1 LAWWAAVLGTST
13 VVLLAVDRLARRALP
28 LAALL
33 RLTLVFP
40 DRAPSRVSVAMRS
53 RNLRSLRAW
62 AREASTD
69 GAADQ
74 PAGQRATA
82 VLALA
87 AALNAHDRRTRGHSE
102 RVRVLSL
109 LMAEELDLSD
119 DDTARLGWAALLHDI
134 GKLTVPPAILNKPG
148 APDAHEWEIL
158 RRHPADGARIARPLH
173 DWLGGWID
181 AIEEHHEK
189 YDGTGYPHG
198 LEGKDIPLAA
208 RIVSLTDSFETMTAV
223 RSYKKP
229 MSAAA
234 ARAELAR
241 CAGTHFDPDLVRAFF
256 NISLGRLTW
265 SVGFA
270 SWLAQLPFLGAVP
283 RAGAAV
289 GYVGAQVPTYGGAV
303 AGVGA
308 IAFGVMLAAGTP
320 GVGPSDA
327 PNPGPGGT
335 GGGAA
340 WVVGSDDI
348 QVAGATVSDDA
359 ANAEA
364 AAHGTPPP
372 ATAPATSHPLPSGSP
387 AATPVGPPASTPPAP
402 PPGPPVDPPPP
413 PPPTGGG
420 KPAAPGGRS
429 GGGAGRTGGSSDL
442 CPPGQQLL
450 DWAGHPLG
458 GPPGLAERCE

>member
-1 LAWWAAVLGTST
+1 
-13 VVLLAVDRLARRALP
+13 
-28 LAALL
+28 
-33 RLTLVFP
+33 
-40 DRAPSRVSVAMRS
+40 
-53 RNLRSLRAW
+53 
-62 AREASTD
+62 
-69 GAADQ
+69 
-74 PAGQRATA
+74 
-82 VLALA
+82 
-87 AALNAHDRRTRGHSE
+87 
-102 RVRVLSL
+102 
-109 LMAEELDLSD
+109 
-119 DDTARLGWAALLHDI
+119 
-134 GKLTVPPAILNKPG
+134 
-148 APDAHEWEIL
+148 
-158 RRHPADGARIARPLH
+158 
-173 DWLGGWID
+173 
-181 AIEEHHEK
+181 
-189 YDGTGYPHG
+189 
-198 LEGKDIPLAA
+198 
-208 RIVSLTDSFETMTAV
+208 
-223 RSYKKP
+223 

-320 GVGPSDA
+320 GAGPPDA
-327 PNPGPGGT
+327 PNPAPGGT
-335 GGGAA
+335 DGGAP
-340 WVVGSDDI
+340 WVVDSDDVR
-348 QVAGATVSDDA
+348 VAGATA
-359 ANAEA
+359 AAEA
-364 AAHGTPPP
+364 ASHDTPPP
-372 ATAPATSHPLPSGSP
+372 AITAPATSHPPPSGSP

-420 KPAAPGGRS
+420 KPAAPGGGS
-429 GGGAGRTGGSSDL
+429 GGGAGGGAGGPGGSSDL